1 MRPLHS
7 LCGLVLL
14 AVVLAG
20 GVARAQGPQPLRA
33 PQVPDTP
40 ESVARSAPLSLQS
53 QLGAIPLV
61 SPRAAAQ
68 ASRLRTVRVTQ
79 VPKDGA
85 PQRDT
90 QEFACPDSGCQQ
102 MLSLVVDEVAQTFL
116 ADIQFV
122 SHGAYVTLQ
131 PRSVAIAR
139 VVEFRQGRAGP
150 VFIKGPAETMLE
162 DRIGFLTVPA
172 GSLRRV
178 DGAADGRTLT
188 SGNVYVRKR
197 EPDLVLKVEI
207 DPPQARQ

>member
-1 MRPLHS
+1 MRLLHS
-7 LCGLVLL
+7 VGCLVLL

-20 GVARAQGPQPLRA
+20 GSARAQGPQPLRA
-33 PQVPDTP
+33 PQGSTAP
-40 ESVARSAPLSLQS
+40 ESVTRSAPLSLQS

-68 ASRLRTVRVTQ
+68 ASRVRTVRMTQ
-79 VPKDGA
+79 VGKDGEPA
-85 PQRDT
+85 R
-90 QEFACPDSGCQQ
+90 EARAIACPETGCQQ
-102 MLSLVVDEVAQTFL
+102 VLSLVVDDVAQTFL

-139 VVEFRQGRAGP
+139 VVEFRQGRPGP
-150 VFIKGPAETMLE
+150 VFIRGPADTMLE
-162 DRIGFLTVPA
+162 HRIGYVTMSA
-172 GSLRRV
+172 ASLRRA

-188 SGNVYVRKR
+188 SGNVYVRKQ
-197 EPDLVLKVEI
+197 EPDLVLRVEI